1 MLASGSTLAI
11 VAAFGAMAIVL
22 GLAMLLMRARRS
34 GLATADRNDVHGGDI
49 VQALPIA
56 VAYFDTNN
64 RLRRVNSELLQ
75 LLPVAHALG
84 DKEISRLEF
93 FRTLAEAGIFVDAAD
108 RIPAFLQD
116 VADRLAIANAE
127 WEVSL
132 TDGRSLQ
139 ICERDTEA
147 GGRPS
152 ADLCRYYH
160 PETAKL
166 GLG

>member
-22 GLAMLLMRARRS
+22 GLAMLLMRALRS

-84 DKEISRLEF
+84 DKEISMHWKALVLLDQSLRVG
-93 FRTLAEAGIFVDAAD
+93 RQAGAPSVRA
-108 RIPAFLQD
+108 LS
-116 VADRLAIANAE
+116 AI
-127 WEVSL
+127 
-132 TDGRSLQ
+132 
-139 ICERDTEA
+139 
-147 GGRPS
+147 
-152 ADLCRYYH
+152 
-160 PETAKL
+160 
-166 GLG
+166 